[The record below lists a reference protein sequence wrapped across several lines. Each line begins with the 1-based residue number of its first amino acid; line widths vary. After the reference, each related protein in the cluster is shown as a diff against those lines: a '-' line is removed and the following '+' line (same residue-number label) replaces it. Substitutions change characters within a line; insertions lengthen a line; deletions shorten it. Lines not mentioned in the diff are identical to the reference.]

1 MDSTRQRR
9 SYDGVN
15 AEDAQMQI
23 PASKPVY
30 SRKTTPACGNVLLHS
45 SHHGTEGCPVM
56 QRLRIDLIAAAR
68 PNFMKVA
75 PLYHA
80 LHEQPWCRLRLVH
93 TGQHYDQNMSEAF
106 FRDLKLPPPDLH
118 LGVGSG
124 SHAKQTADV
133 MLAYEEACAAD
144 RPDLVVVVGDVNST
158 MACTLVGAK
167 LHIPI
172 AHLEAGLRSGD
183 RRMPE
188 EINRLVTDTLADIL
202 WTPSPDADEHLAAE
216 GVPPEKITRVGN
228 IMIDSY
234 ELMRD
239 RIQASGERRRLGLEG
254 REYGVVTLHRPSNVD
269 TPASLS
275 VLVAQLTGIA
285 AKVPLVFP
293 VHPRTRK
300 NLETF
305 GLWKQLAEAPGLRVV
320 EPLGYVDFMNLV
332 CGARLAIT
340 DSGGV
345 QEETTYLDIP
355 CLTLR
360 TTTERPITVTEGS
373 NRLVTAAELE
383 RTVDAILA
391 GRWTHG
397 RKPALWDG
405 HTAERV
411 AADIHK
417 RLLGRAPEAIE
428 EAAEA
433 NGSRQAVVGHA

>member
-1 MDSTRQRR
+1 
-9 SYDGVN
+9 
-15 AEDAQMQI
+15 
-23 PASKPVY
+23 
-30 SRKTTPACGNVLLHS
+30 
-45 SHHGTEGCPVM
+45 M
-56 QRLRIDLIAAAR
+56 QRLKIDLIAAAR

-75 PLYHA
+75 PLFHVLSKQA
-80 LHEQPWCRLRLVH
+80 WCSVRLVH
-93 TGQHYDQNMSEAF
+93 TGQHYDANMSEAF
-106 FRDLKLPPPDLH
+106 FRDLKLPSPDLH

-124 SHAKQTADV
+124 SHAAQTAGV
-133 MLAYEEACAAD
+133 MVAYERACEES
-144 RPDLVVVVGDVNST
+144 RPDLIVVVGDVNST
-158 MACTLVGAK
+158 VACALVGSK
-167 LHIPI
+167 LWIPV
-172 AHLEAGLRSGD
+172 AHLEAGLRSRD
-183 RRMPE
+183 RKMPE

-202 WTPSPDADEHLAAE
+202 WTPSPDGDENLAAE
-216 GVPPEKITRVGN
+216 GVAPDKITRVGN